1 MPEEGNKEFNPEESI
16 DELGSYI
23 EKQEKEKKQ
32 KDRRIEKVFSK
43 IDKHLENIKNM
54 SNPEKDM
61 EEKITWP
68 EMNEALLVISD
79 DGKPIIKAE
88 SLIKI
93 AKNLSTGGENRITEA
108 NLEHV
113 LRRVDDGYYS
123 GEFGEEEVSIVGGV
137 IDKKLTETK
146 KITQTKEILKGMKS
160 PDLGK
165 EENLPKFFKI
175 RVDQERELDM
185 ILKKDEKELTDLDK
199 IRVNQLVESLY
210 KQPLSEMDLSFFGG
224 SSEKPPKVEEVG
236 VETYKEW
243 FENKIHALIEEY
255 PDQNFETNW
264 TLTYTIQQ
272 GVNNLWPKEGQ
283 DEFEYKVKGTNGQE
297 IIRKDSY
304 TRLRKELALKLES
317 YRAVHN
323 FIYLYRRVPGVA
335 EAIGPAG
342 LLEAKYLQCL
352 LRENGKDNHG
362 RNYSVADAL
371 REFYQLG
378 GIHRLEAD
386 KGKRKEI
393 IKEMIEKQDKSWQG
407 RVAGALYS
415 AFQGGGRDGHLVLNE
430 GGDFFTGRLYN
441 MPDWVK
447 TLWKDKWKRSDWP
460 GLYKA
465 LDLKVDDFWDDA
477 LKVTVEVTN
486 EEITDYFVKNRNLF
500 KKGAPLFKKGA
511 TLESQKEQIRT
522 ILESQKKKIKT
533 KLFLEKMKIYKEDI
547 DKAKVF
553 RLENARFEKIDLV
566 GNLNITS
573 DHLKHI
579 ILSLEEADVIR
590 KMILNPKGL
599 VDNPGF
605 GHINAMW
612 EKFKHI
618 KAKDR
623 SEWFAPLIKELIW
636 FFRDKVAPWSDSL
649 PASMR
654 NCPAKEVFPYFTPM
668 TDEQLTN
675 VVWALTPPLHK
686 EDANKVLNE
695 AIGPKGTR
703 TFVRAARIGVGAVG
717 SMIIEGIK
725 AALGLK

>member
-123 GEFGEEEVSIVGGV
+123 GEFGEEEASIVGGV
-137 IDKKLTETK
+137 IDKKLTEIK

-160 PDLGK
+160 SDLGK

-175 RVDQERELDM
+175 RMDQERELDM

-465 LDLKVDDFWDDA
+465 LDLKVDDFWDET
-477 LKVTVEVTN
+477 LKNIDLGNIGV
-486 EEITDYFVKNRNLF
+486 
-500 KKGAPLFKKGA
+500 
-511 TLESQKEQIRT
+511 
-522 ILESQKKKIKT
+522 
-533 KLFLEKMKIYKEDI
+533 YKE
-547 DKAKVF
+547 KVGRAEIYRF
-553 RLENARFEKIDLV
+553 ENARFEKIDLV
-566 GNLNITS
+566 GNQNVTS
-573 DHLKHI
+573 DHLKRI
-579 ILSLEEADVIR
+579 ILNLEEADVIR

-703 TFVRAARIGVGAVG
+703 TFVRAARIGAGAVG

>member
-16 DELGSYI
+16 GKLGSYI

-123 GEFGEEEVSIVGGV
+123 GEFGEEEASIVGGV

-160 PDLGK
+160 SDLGK

-175 RVDQERELDM
+175 RMDQERELDM

-465 LDLKVDDFWDDA
+465 LDLKVDDFWDET
-477 LKVTVEVTN
+477 LKNIDLGNIGV
-486 EEITDYFVKNRNLF
+486 
-500 KKGAPLFKKGA
+500 
-511 TLESQKEQIRT
+511 
-522 ILESQKKKIKT
+522 
-533 KLFLEKMKIYKEDI
+533 YKE
-547 DKAKVF
+547 KVGRAEIYRF
-553 RLENARFEKIDLV
+553 ENARFEKIDLV
-566 GNLNITS
+566 GNQNVTS
-573 DHLKHI
+573 DHLKRI
-579 ILSLEEADVIR
+579 ILNLEEADVIR

-703 TFVRAARIGVGAVG
+703 TFVRAARIGAGAVG